1 MSSIVV
7 AYDGSAPAARAL
19 ARAAELARLYETT
32 LVITSVT
39 PVLVGD
45 LTPPEPHPELLE
57 VAAKARDEGV
67 EVDVVQAIGEP
78 AQAIVEVAEL
88 KGAGLIVVGT
98 SEPSVIERVMGF
110 SVSENV
116 QRRAHCDVLI
126 VH

>member
-7 AYDGSAPAARAL
+7 AYDGSAPAERAL
-19 ARAAELARLYETT
+19 ARAAELAGLYETT

-45 LTPPEPHPELLE
+45 LTLPEPGAELLE
-57 VAAKARDEGV
+57 VAAKARDDGI
-67 EVDVVQAIGEP
+67 EVDIVHAVGEP

-98 SEPSVIERVMGF
+98 HEPSVIERVMGF

>member
-1 MSSIVV
+1 MSTIVV
-7 AYDGSAPAARAL
+7 AYDGSAPARRAL
-19 ARAAELARLYETT
+19 ARGAELAGLYEAP
-32 LVITSVT
+32 LVITSVI

-45 LTPPEPHPELLE
+45 LTLPEPDPELLE
-57 VAAKARDEGV
+57 IAAQARDDGV
-67 EVDVVQAIGEP
+67 EVEIVNAVGEP

-98 SEPSVIERVMGF
+98 NEPSVIERVMGF